1 MQHVTGVYFRKS
13 TSHLTEVFSG
23 IKFPMTFLFLCLFIN
38 AVSGQKL
45 QDEVIIVSNDSI
57 VVLNKRA
64 TSVPISITLTN
75 RSNAD
80 TLIIKNVTGKI
91 YPDLVYFA
99 PDTPYFEKECNISK
113 LDFRIEDLNG
123 EIMQPQYINYENKP
137 VEIDSNYYESKQRS
151 RLKGSFI
158 RKQKINDCLK
168 RGSISFT
175 QDSAVIVCPYLGRH
189 YLSKG
194 VYNLYIYYCNSY
206 DTTYSLKYESAL
218 IKTIPSA
225 GRVPKKVFIGQ
236 FTSQPIKLIVK

>member
-1 MQHVTGVYFRKS
+1 MQHVTGVYFRKN
-13 TSHLTEVFSG
+13 TSHRFEVFLG

-57 VVLNKRA
+57 VVLKKRA
-64 TSVPISITLTN
+64 TSVAISVTFKN

-80 TLIIKNVTGKI
+80 TLIMKNVTGMI
-91 YPDLVYFA
+91 SPGLVYFA
-99 PDTPYFEKECNISK
+99 PETPHFENECNKNK

-137 VEIDSNYYESKQRS
+137 LEIDNNFYESKQRS
-151 RLKGSFI
+151 RLKGSFM

-168 RGSISFT
+168 RGSISLT
-175 QDSAVIVCPYLGRH
+175 QDSTVIVCPYLGRH
-189 YLSKG
+189 NLSKG
-194 VYNLYIYYCNSY
+194 VYCLYIYYCNSY
-206 DTTYSLKYESAL
+206 NTAYSLNYESAL
-218 IKTIPSA
+218 IQTIPSV

-236 FTSQPIKLIVK
+236 FSSQPIKLIVK

>member
-23 IKFPMTFLFLCLFIN
+23 IKFPMTVLFLCLFIN

-57 VVLNKRA
+57 VVLKKRA

-123 EIMQPQYINYENKP
+123 EIVQPQYINTDNSPKENNINFHERKERS
-137 VEIDSNYYESKQRS
+137 VRLSSLIKKKQ
-151 RLKGSFI
+151 
-158 RKQKINDCLK
+158 INNCLIK
-168 RGSISFT
+168 GSISLS
-175 QDSAVIVCPYLGRH
+175 QDSTFIVCPYLERH
-189 YLSKG
+189 SLSKG
-194 VYNLYIYYCNSY
+194 IYHLYIYYCNSY
-206 DTTYSLKYESAL
+206 DTTYRLNYESTL
-218 IKTIPSA
+218 IQTILSA

-236 FTSQPIKLIVK
+236 FSSQPIKLIVK